1 MILSFFFFFFI
12 KVHTPMEITIK
23 AFATVSLSLVNSSG
37 ARTHPLLMWR
47 APSSWGMQGVIFAII
62 TWSIGPPG
70 GSEVK
75 TPPAMQETQEALFD
89 PWMGKIPWSRE
100 LLPTPVCGQRSL
112 AGYGA
117 WDRKELD
124 TTE

>member
-1 MILSFFFFFFI
+1 
-12 KVHTPMEITIK
+12 MEITIK

-37 ARTHPLLMWR
+37 ARTHPLLTWHT
-47 APSSWGMQGVIFAII
+47 PSSWGMQGVIFAII
-62 TWSIGPPG
+62 TWSSGPPG

-75 TPPAMQETQEALFD
+75 TPPCNAGDTGGIGLT

-100 LLPTPVCGQRSL
+100 RLPAPVCGQRSL